1 MMSRHARAALLPLLG
16 GLAVVSCTSG
26 SPTGPSDLDLSS
38 GSPKSEKSA
47 TTSASQGVA
56 GTVKAA
62 SDQPSAIF
70 KTTPV
75 ADDSGRIT
83 GVSPLEVTF
92 NTCATTDKDAGDS
105 LKTTYDFDGDG
116 KIDLAGHCRASFTY
130 KTNRYAPTCERA
142 VVCVTDRTP
151 DHQVCKTYEVCP
163 SGGPDGAPSNAPL
176 VNGQQTVESTNV
188 PMTINDVATQESTL
202 SVSGLVAPVTKVT
215 VAFHLTHTFDNDLD
229 IYLIGPDGTQV
240 ELTTDNGG
248 AGNDFGTSC
257 GSRTV
262 FDDAAAVS
270 VVGQAAPFVGTFRP
284 EGALSTFNG
293 KSGAAANGT
302 WRLRIVDD
310 LGGDV
315 GVLQCWS
322 LTIQ

>member
-1 MMSRHARAALLPLLG
+1 MMSRHARTALLPLLG

-163 SGGPDGAPSNAPL
+163 SGGPDGAPSNAPI
-176 VNGQQTVESTNV
+176 VNGVQTFESTAV
-188 PMTINDVATQESTL
+188 PMGIADNTTQDSTVT
-202 SVSGLVAPVTKVT
+202 VSGLNGPVTKVK
-215 VAFHLTHTFDNDLD
+215 VAFHLTHTFDSDLD
-229 IYLIGPDGTQV
+229 ISLVGPDGTV
-240 ELTTDNGG
+240 VPLSTGNGG
-248 AGNDFGTSC
+248 SGDNYGTGC
-257 GSRTV
+257 AARTT
-262 FDDAAAVS
+262 FDDAAATS
-270 VVGQAAPFVGTFRP
+270 VVGQPAPFAGTFRP
-284 EGALSTFNG
+284 EGALSAFNG
-293 KSGAAANGT
+293 KTGAAANGT
-302 WRLRIVDD
+302 WRLRIADTFVIDT
-310 LGGDV
+310 GT
-315 GVLQCWS
+315 LQCWS